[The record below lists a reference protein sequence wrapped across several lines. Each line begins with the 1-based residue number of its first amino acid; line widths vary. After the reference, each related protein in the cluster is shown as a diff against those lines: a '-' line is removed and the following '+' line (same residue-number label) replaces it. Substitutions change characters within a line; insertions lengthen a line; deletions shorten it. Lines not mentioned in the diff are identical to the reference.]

1 MPGSPMIPLQHRRQ
15 DHSASC
21 LAACVVMVL
30 SHHRVEISE
39 VEARRILKTKPYSGT
54 HPVNLLR
61 LSDLGFDAWPY
72 EGTEAELRQRIFSGF
87 PVISFLWTGALKH
100 WARFGGADY
109 IHTVVVVGYSATVVS
124 IHDPVMSEGPTEISW
139 VEFKESWQYS
149 RQMMAV
155 IEAHLGH
162 DE

>member
-1 MPGSPMIPLQHRRQ
+1 MSQL
-15 DHSASC
+15 
-21 LAACVVMVL
+21 
-30 SHHRVEISE
+30 
-39 VEARRILKTKPYSGT
+39 EARRILKTKPYSGT

-72 EGTEAELRQRIFSGF
+72 ESTEAELRQRISSGL
-87 PVISFLWTGALKH
+87 PVIAFLWTGALKH
-100 WARFGGADY
+100 WTSLGGVDY
-109 IHTVVVVGYSATVVS
+109 IHTVVVVGCTETMISV
-124 IHDPVMSEGPTEISW
+124 HDPFMSSGPIEISW

-155 IEAHLGH
+155 IETHVGR

>member
-1 MPGSPMIPLQHRRQ
+1 
-15 DHSASC
+15 
-21 LAACVVMVL
+21 MVL

-61 LSDLGFDAWPY
+61 LSDLGFDGWPY
-72 EGTEAELRQRIFSGF
+72 EGTEAELRQRISSGL
-87 PVISFLWTGALKH
+87 PVISFLWTGALHH
-100 WARFGGADY
+100 WTRYGGVDY
-109 IHTVVVVGYSATVVS
+109 IHAVVVVGYTEDMVS
-124 IHDPVMSEGPTEISW
+124 VHDWVMDDGPIEISW

-155 IEAHLGH
+155 IETHVGR